1 MRLPEVTEGK
11 SHAVGMLC
19 RGEWKR
25 LTISWTRSGNS
36 SKPVFCEMTM
46 SNPEFRKA
54 LASLTFSEKIRI
66 LEKLRGRSLAIAAR
80 GPQEVAC
87 R

>member
-1 MRLPEVTEGK
+1 
-11 SHAVGMLC
+11 
-19 RGEWKR
+19 
-25 LTISWTRSGNS
+25 
-36 SKPVFCEMTM
+36 M